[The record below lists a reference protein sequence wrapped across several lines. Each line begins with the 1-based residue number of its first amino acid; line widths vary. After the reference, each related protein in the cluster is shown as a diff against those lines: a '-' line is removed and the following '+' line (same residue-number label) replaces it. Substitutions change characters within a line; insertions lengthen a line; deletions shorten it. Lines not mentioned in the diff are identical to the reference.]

1 MSTEIVVHDEEPRR
15 SDSASVRSSG
25 DWRDGMKAIAV
36 ERGED
41 RPGVVETERPS
52 PESGEVLLRTLRVGI
67 DGTDHEVVWGN
78 HGGFPA
84 GDDHQILGHEAVAVV
99 EDANGTALQE
109 GELVVPT
116 VRRPAGASGSNGYFE
131 RGEPDMAPEGSYV
144 ERGIV
149 SAHGYMAE
157 YVTSRPEYLVSVP
170 DSFARHGFLIEPIS
184 NSEKAIEHAMAA
196 RSAFEW
202 DPESAVVLGN
212 GPLGLLTL
220 ATLAVKGFDRTYCL
234 GRRDRPDPTIDVI
247 ERLGSTYIDSRETPV
262 ASIPETYEAVDF
274 VYEATG
280 YAKHAFESIAALEPN
295 GVAALLGIPDDWT
308 FEIDGGQLHREL
320 VLHNKAV
327 FGSVNSNAS
336 QYELARETLGAF
348 PEWFVDDLITGVY
361 SPEEVEEAFETGQE
375 RIKTVVEFESP

>member
-1 MSTEIVVHDEEPRR
+1 MLTEIVVYDEEPRR
-15 SDSASVRSSG
+15 SDSVSVRSSG
-25 DWRDGMKAIAV
+25 DWRDAMKAIAV

-41 RPGVVETERPS
+41 RPGVVEIERPT
-52 PESGEVLLRTLRVGI
+52 PGSGEVLLRTLRVGI

-84 GDDHQILGHEAVAVV
+84 GDDYQILGHEAVAVV

-116 VRRPAGASGSNGYFE
+116 VRRPAGARGSNGYFE

-149 SAHGYMAE
+149 GAHGYMAE

-170 DSFARHGFLIEPIS
+170 DSFARHGF
-184 NSEKAIEHAMAA
+184 HRGDA
-196 RSAFEW
+196 RDSTRN
-202 DPESAVVLGN
+202 DAVV
-212 GPLGLLTL
+212 
-220 ATLAVKGFDRTYCL
+220 
-234 GRRDRPDPTIDVI
+234 RPHVDVDVI
-247 ERLGSTYIDSRETPV
+247 APRSTEPR
-262 ASIPETYEAVDF
+262 
-274 VYEATG
+274 
-280 YAKHAFESIAALEPN
+280 SIARRSRNAPRSRN
-295 GVAALLGIPDDWT
+295 ASPIDDWT

-348 PEWFVDDLITGVY
+348 PEWFVDDLITEVY
-361 SPEEVEEAFETGQE
+361 SPEGVEEAFETGQE